1 MYNYWYLKKLLGKVQ
16 CINMSIK
23 ENLKRGTVEML
34 VLYLLNTKDM
44 YGYEISKELS
54 KKSDG
59 LYTLQ
64 EGTMYST
71 LYRLI
76 EKGYISDRREYIGE
90 RQRRI
95 RVYYHLE
102 PSGLQYLNQTMQ
114 EYIALTKGID
124 SIING

>member
-1 MYNYWYLKKLLGKVQ
+1 MQ

-44 YGYEISKELS
+44 YGYEIAKELS

-102 PSGLQYLNQTMQ
+102 PTGLQYLNQTMQ
-114 EYIALTKGID
+114 EYVALTKGID